1 MEPGLGGVRIPLLV
15 LLAGVALVTGCGS
28 EGPKSRVGIPP
39 VGASPQ
45 EVVTAYVAAI
55 NAHDKEAGRRLSTPH
70 FAQQQEGGEDDQ
82 FRNIVEISHLQVQ
95 TPLSNGGHESADGK
109 RYQDAVYV
117 PVTFI
122 LKQREVVS
130 MPNGHTAWGYIL
142 VRTGADQP
150 WRINDHGVG

>member
-1 MEPGLGGVRIPLLV
+1 MHGVRIPLLV
-15 LLAGVALVTGCGS
+15 LFAGIALVTGCGS
-28 EGPKSRVGIPP
+28 GDPKSRVGIPP

-55 NAHDKEAGRRLSTPH
+55 NAHDEEAGRRLSTPH
-70 FAQQQEGGEDDQ
+70 FAQQQEGTEDNQ
-82 FRNIVEISHLQVQ
+82 FRNVVQISALQVE
-95 TPLSNGGHESADGK
+95 TPISDGGYESPDGR

-117 PVTFI
+117 PVTFT

-130 MPNGHTAWGYIL
+130 MPDGHTSWGYVL
-142 VRTGADQP
+142 VRTGTDQP